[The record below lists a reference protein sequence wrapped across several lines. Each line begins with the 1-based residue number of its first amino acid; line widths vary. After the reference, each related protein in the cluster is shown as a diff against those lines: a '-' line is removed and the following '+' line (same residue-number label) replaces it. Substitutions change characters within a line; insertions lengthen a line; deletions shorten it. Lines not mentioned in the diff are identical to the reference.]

1 MNNVLKSAISLD
13 NDVFLYHVS
22 CYFSDDRHFVDLLSS
37 NSSYN
42 RLLFINYFNLNGY
55 EVVEDCI
62 SVFNSNQ
69 HVLNNNY
76 VSISNLEDVYTSS
89 GTIISDYDTE
99 CQSIKDSQEK
109 EIMCHVFPIQSIP
122 YKKHKFK
129 IYIFKQKGSL
139 INNIQKM
146 GKPFYV
152 YHLEKLNN

>member
-1 MNNVLKSAISLD
+1 MNNVLSIA
-13 NDVFLYHVS
+13 NDVFLFSIS
-22 CYFSDDRHFVDLLSS
+22 CNFPDDRHFIDLLSS

-62 SVFNSNQ
+62 NLF
-69 HVLNNNY
+69 
-76 VSISNLEDVYTSS
+76 ISEQQLLYNRYICLYNLEDVYSSS

-99 CQSIKDSQEK
+99 CQSFKDSQEK
-109 EIMCHVFPIQSIP
+109 EIMCHVFPTQSIS
-122 YKKHKFK
+122 YKEHKLK

-139 INNIQKM
+139 VSNIQMM

-152 YHLEKLNN
+152 PFRKIK